1 MMIETKKVTRC
12 FSTKMIR
19 MPDEEHKRRRRRT
32 MDYREAN
39 QPVHMS
45 EPLGMDLR
53 PDDAERHEE
62 LKDQLRD
69 QDRLAKEDE
78 MPGLVLQRKVGE
90 KIVIGGNIVIT
101 VSKIEVADNREP
113 RIWLDIEVPKYIRV
127 DREEVHES
135 RRAKR

>member
-1 MMIETKKVTRC
+1 
-12 FSTKMIR
+12 
-19 MPDEEHKRRRRRT
+19 
-32 MDYREAN
+32 
-39 QPVHMS
+39 
-45 EPLGMDLR
+45 
-53 PDDAERHEE
+53 
-62 LKDQLRD
+62 
-69 QDRLAKEDE
+69 

-113 RIWLDIEVPKYIRV
+113 IIWLDVEAPKYIRV